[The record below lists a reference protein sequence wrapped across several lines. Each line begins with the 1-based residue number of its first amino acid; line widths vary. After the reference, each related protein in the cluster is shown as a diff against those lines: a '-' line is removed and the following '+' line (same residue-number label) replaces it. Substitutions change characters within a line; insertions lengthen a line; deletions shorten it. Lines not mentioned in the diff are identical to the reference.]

1 MRAKARGGPDWL
13 AVNPPVF
20 FSAAALLLLFVGF
33 GVFDTET
40 AKTVF
45 PAVLDWVADTF
56 GWFYLLA
63 VASFIVFSMWLM
75 VSPYGRVRLGGDGE
89 RPAYTRATWFSMLFS
104 AGMGIG
110 LLFYSVAEPIGHYV
124 APPYGEGRT
133 LDAARRALPTTFFH
147 WGLHAWAIYVVMGM
161 AIAYFSYR
169 RGLPLAIRST
179 LYPLLGQRIY
189 GLPGHV
195 VDIVAVFGT
204 LFGLATSLG
213 LGAMQIN
220 AGLTHLFGV
229 PDTRTV
235 QLIIIASI
243 TLAATISL
251 VTGVDK
257 GIRRLSELNMI
268 LALILLVFV
277 FVVGPRVAI
286 LNGFVDGLGRYL
298 ADFAGRT
305 FRLDP
310 LAGTDWYKNNTIFYW
325 GWWIAWAPFVG
336 MFIARI
342 SRGRTI
348 REFVLGV
355 TLVPTLVTFVWL
367 TVFGQTAL
375 TLEVVD
381 KAGIADAVQANVSTA
396 IFVMLQ
402 ELPLANISCMVAVVL
417 VAVFFVTSSDSASFV
432 VDMLTSGGIPDPP
445 IWQRVFWAVSE
456 GLVAAVL
463 LVASGKSG
471 LTALQ
476 AAVVTIGAPFALIM
490 VAMMVALVL
499 GLRSEGA
506 AGASR
511 TPPPREH

>member
-1 MRAKARGGPDWL
+1 M

-20 FSAAALLLLFVGF
+20 FISGALLLLFVGF

-40 AKTVF
+40 AKVVF
-45 PAVLDWVADTF
+45 PATLDFVASSF

-63 VASFIVFSMWLM
+63 VATFVGFSVWLLL
-75 VSPYGRVRLGGDGE
+75 SPYGEIRLGHDDE
-89 RPAYTRATWFSMLFS
+89 RPAYSTLTWFSMLFS

-124 APPYGEGRT
+124 NPQVGPGRT
-133 LDAARRALPTTFFH
+133 IEAAEQALATTFFH

-169 RGLPLAIRST
+169 RDLPLAVRST
-179 LYPLLGQRIY
+179 LHPILGKHVF
-189 GLPGHV
+189 GWVGHAI
-195 VDIVAVFGT
+195 DILAVFGT

-220 AGLTHLFGV
+220 AGLAHLFEI
-229 PDTRTV
+229 PETRGV
-235 QLIIIASI
+235 QLILIAII
-243 TLAATISL
+243 TGAATLSL

-257 GIRRLSELNMI
+257 GIRRLSELNML
-268 LALILLVFV
+268 LALVLLIFV
-277 FVVGPRVAI
+277 FVVGPTGQI
-286 LNGFVDGLGRYL
+286 LDGFSTSVGRYL
-298 ADFAGRT
+298 SDLVGRT
-305 FRLDP
+305 FRIDVYGDN
-310 LAGTDWYKNNTIFYW
+310 AWYKANTLFYW

-348 REFVLGV
+348 KEFVLGV
-355 TLVPTLVTFVWL
+355 TLVPTVVTLIWL

-375 TLEVVD
+375 YLEVVGE
-381 KAGIADAVQANVSTA
+381 AGIADAVEAKVSTA
-396 IFVMLQ
+396 IFVTLQ
-402 ELPLANISCMVAVVL
+402 QLPLASITCSVAIAL

-456 GLVAAVL
+456 GTVAAVL
-463 LVASGKSG
+463 LVASGREG

-476 AAVVTIGAPFALIM
+476 AAVVTVGAPFALVMLGM
-490 VAMMVALVL
+490 VASLVI
-499 GLRSEGA
+499 GLRGENVNRRRRPA
-506 AGASR
+506 
-511 TPPPREH
+511 P